1 MKRRFEARKGQTIFS
16 PGQACPGFV
25 ILSEGTIKVSLM
37 GSSGRDVVLYR
48 VHPGEVC
55 LQTFTCL
62 IEQQAYS
69 AEGVAETDLQ
79 GELVPADN
87 FHERLENDKDF
98 RESVLNSVAM
108 RFSEYQ
114 TLVEDIALSGFDMR
128 LAKALLRLVD
138 PDGKVRS
145 SHSSLASETA
155 SGRASVTRRLAEF
168 AKQNLIEQQS
178 DGIRILNFKKLEQI
192 ATGNR

>member
-98 RESVLNSVAM
+98 RESVLN
-108 RFSEYQ
+108 
-114 TLVEDIALSGFDMR
+114 
-128 LAKALLRLVD
+128 
-138 PDGKVRS
+138 
-145 SHSSLASETA
+145 
-155 SGRASVTRRLAEF
+155 
-168 AKQNLIEQQS
+168 
-178 DGIRILNFKKLEQI
+178 
-192 ATGNR
+192 